1 MNVQLWQFWQAL
13 LAAAIVGSLCD
24 ASARAAEWG
33 CEPLPAE
40 GRATGMRVT
49 IDGEHFADYLVHHGH
64 QPVIWPIHGPDGR
77 AMTRQFPLGERLEGE
92 ADDHPHH
99 RSLWFNHG
107 LVNGLDFWLEPR
119 AGGPDNQIV
128 HREFVQRL
136 VDGVRV
142 VTRND
147 WTSDGRKVCED
158 LRTVVFGADEHGR
171 WIDFCIDLTASEGE
185 LELGDTKEGSFA
197 VRTPGTMSVD
207 SGLGGRIRN
216 SQRQENGDAWGQS
229 AAWVDYSGP
238 VDGQPA
244 GIAIFDLPDSFR
256 HPGRWHVRTYGLFA
270 ANPFGQREFPRGDQ
284 RQGAVTVAAGESLR
298 LHYRVLL
305 YAGEKSAEELSAIAE
320 QYGAGSP

>member
-1 MNVQLWQFWQAL
+1 MWA
-13 LAAAIVGSLCD
+13 
-24 ASARAAEWG
+24 
-33 CEPLPAE
+33 
-40 GRATGMRVT
+40 
-49 IDGEHFADYLVHHGH
+49 
-64 QPVIWPIHGPDGR
+64 
-77 AMTRQFPLGERLEGE
+77 
-92 ADDHPHH
+92 
-99 RSLWFNHG
+99 
-107 LVNGLDFWLEPR
+107 
-119 AGGPDNQIV
+119 
-128 HREFVQRL
+128 QRL

>member
-128 HREFVQRL
+128 HREFVE
-136 VDGVRV
+136 
-142 VTRND
+142 
-147 WTSDGRKVCED
+147 S
-158 LRTVVFGADEHGR
+158 
-171 WIDFCIDLTASEGE
+171 
-185 LELGDTKEGSFA
+185 
-197 VRTPGTMSVD
+197 
-207 SGLGGRIRN
+207 
-216 SQRQENGDAWGQS
+216 QENCGMTVIGQFRDLDDPDRFVWLRGFPDM
-229 AAWVDYSGP
+229 AQRARARGVLRRRRVGP
-238 VDGQPA
+238 EA
-244 GIAIFDLPDSFR
+244 GRRRACCDS
-256 HPGRWHVRTYGLFA
+256 
-270 ANPFGQREFPRGDQ
+270 Q
-284 RQGAVTVAAGESLR
+284 
-298 LHYRVLL
+298 
-305 YAGEKSAEELSAIAE
+305 
-320 QYGAGSP
+320 